1 MSQRITPLAI
11 LSVSTAL
18 MLGSCSKSN
27 NDQLVVVEQLPVVEL
42 DMAHTAEVPRT
53 GEYTATVEAFKTN
66 NISSSTPNRIKSIK
80 VDVGSKVSAG
90 EVLVV
95 LDDASIEQL
104 RVRLENM
111 EREYN
116 RAAKL
121 LEIGGGTR
129 QAVDNARTELDAARR
144 QYENLR
150 ENTIL
155 TSPISGVVT
164 ARNYDPGDMTGNL
177 PILTVE
183 QVKPLKV
190 IVNISESEFTKVHEG
205 MDVSLSF
212 DVYGDERFPGKVY
225 LIHPT
230 IDPASRTFT
239 VEVTIPNTDN
249 RILPGMFARVY
260 INFGTSNHVVVS
272 DRAVVKQSGS
282 ANRYVYVF
290 NPADSTVSYNKVELG
305 QRIGDTYEL
314 LSGVN
319 DNDLIVITGQ
329 TRLIDGSK
337 VEVLSDK

>member
-1 MSQRITPLAI
+1 MSHRITNLAI

-18 MLGSCSKSN
+18 MLGSCSKSKN
-27 NDQLVVVEQLPVVEL
+27 EQLVVVEEIPVVEL
-42 DMAHTAEVPRT
+42 DVAHSTEVPRT

-129 QAVDNARTELDAARR
+129 QAVDNARTELEAARR
-144 QYENLR
+144 QYDNLK
-150 ENTIL
+150 ENTVL

-230 IDPASRTFT
+230 IDPATRTFT

-305 QRIGDTYEL
+305 QRIGNTYEL

-319 DNDLIVITGQ
+319 DNDFIVITGQ

-337 VEVLSDK
+337 VEVLNNK

>member
-1 MSQRITPLAI
+1 MSHRITNLAI

-18 MLGSCSKSN
+18 MLGSCSKSKN
-27 NDQLVVVEQLPVVEL
+27 EQLVVVEEIPVVEL
-42 DMAHTAEVPRT
+42 DVAHSTEVPRT

-129 QAVDNARTELDAARR
+129 QAVDNARTELEAARR
-144 QYENLR
+144 QYDNLK

-230 IDPASRTFT
+230 IDPATRTFT

-319 DNDLIVITGQ
+319 DNDFIVITGQ

-337 VEVLSDK
+337 VEVLKDK

>member
-1 MSQRITPLAI
+1 MSNRITPLAI

-27 NDQLVVVEQLPVVEL
+27 NDQLVVVEELPIVEL
-42 DMAHTAEVPRT
+42 DRAHSTEVPRT

-104 RVRLENM
+104 RVRLENI

-129 QAVDNARTELDAARR
+129 QAVDNARTELEATRR
-144 QYENLR
+144 QYENLK

-337 VEVLSDK
+337 VEVLSNK

>member
-1 MSQRITPLAI
+1 MSHRITNLAI

-18 MLGSCSKSN
+18 MLGSCSKSKN
-27 NDQLVVVEQLPVVEL
+27 EQLVVVEEIPVVEL
-42 DMAHTAEVPRT
+42 DVAHSTEVPRT

-129 QAVDNARTELDAARR
+129 QAVDNARTELEAARR
-144 QYENLR
+144 QYDNLK

-230 IDPASRTFT
+230 IDPATRTFT

-314 LSGVN
+314 LSG
-319 DNDLIVITGQ
+319 
-329 TRLIDGSK
+329 
-337 VEVLSDK
+337 

>member
-1 MSQRITPLAI
+1 
-11 LSVSTAL
+11 
-18 MLGSCSKSN
+18 MLGSCSKSKN
-27 NDQLVVVEQLPVVEL
+27 EQLVVVEEIPVVEL
-42 DMAHTAEVPRT
+42 DVAHSTEVPRT

-129 QAVDNARTELDAARR
+129 QAVDNARTELEAARR
-144 QYENLR
+144 QYDNLK

-230 IDPASRTFT
+230 IDPATRTFT

-319 DNDLIVITGQ
+319 DNDFIVITGQ

-337 VEVLSDK
+337 VEVLKDK

>member
-1 MSQRITPLAI
+1 MSHRITNLAI

-18 MLGSCSKSN
+18 MLGSCSKSKN
-27 NDQLVVVEQLPVVEL
+27 EQLVVVEEIPVVEL
-42 DMAHTAEVPRT
+42 DVAHTTEVPRT

-129 QAVDNARTELDAARR
+129 QAVDNARTELEAARR
-144 QYENLR
+144 QYENLK

-230 IDPASRTFT
+230 IDAATRTFT

-319 DNDLIVITGQ
+319 DNDFIVITGQ